1 MGFMRPMLDPRASL
15 QQRLDMISR
24 DVLLTVASLSSSREG
39 WAPDMTV
46 QRLKGVKS
54 ARNLSERFTEVKE
67 KVQMRADTV
76 PLHRLGV
83 RTTSQETRDE
93 VYGRGGYWIAR

>member
-1 MGFMRPMLDPRASL
+1 MV
-15 QQRLDMISR
+15 SR

-39 WAPDMTV
+39 WAPEVTV

-54 ARNLSERFTEVKE
+54 ARSLSERFTNARDKA
-67 KVQMRADTV
+67 QRRAETV

-83 RTTSQETRDE
+83 RTTGQEERDGG
-93 VYGRGGYWIAR
+93 YGKGGYWVAR